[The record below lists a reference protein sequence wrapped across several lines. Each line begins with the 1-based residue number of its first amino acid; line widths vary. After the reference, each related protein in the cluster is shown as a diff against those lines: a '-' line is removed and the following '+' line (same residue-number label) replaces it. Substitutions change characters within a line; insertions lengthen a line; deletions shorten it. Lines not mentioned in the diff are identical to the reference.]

1 MNTLLLIDGSNYF
14 YRAYY
19 AVRGLSTSKGQPTG
33 AIRGFIAMIGTLRK
47 VVKTDN
53 IACIFDPKGK
63 TFRSDIYPDYKAT
76 RPEMPED
83 LQSQI
88 PYIFKAVE
96 LSGIPLLQIPGFE
109 ADDTIGTIAK
119 RAEAEWF
126 KVVIATGD
134 KDFAQLVNE
143 NIRLINTMS
152 KDKMW
157 MDSNAVKEKFGV
169 PADRIIDYLSL
180 CGDTVDNVPG
190 IPGCGPVTASKLINE
205 YDSLDGIVKA
215 ADSIKGKIGNSIREN
230 MAFLP
235 IAKTLVTIKTDCDLP
250 EDQAGL
256 AVLKQKPVD
265 KQALYEF
272 YSSLEFR
279 KWASEVKHELIARKV
294 ETPQEASVD
303 VDAGMDLFGDDE
315 SKQDCTP
322 QADIPLNSTDIELVI
337 VDSGNLQAAAKECEK
352 RSSEGQ
358 VGCLYVLTDNDEQ
371 QTMVP
376 VGIAIGFLDGK
387 TWYIPISQDSLLGE
401 GIQNSD
407 FVDNFSPWLGNLK
420 TAKYCY
426 DAKRTAHALYNIGIT
441 LDGVIEDVLIQ
452 SYVLEAHLSHKLENI
467 ALKWLNIEIP
477 DEVSVLGKG
486 VQRKSFAD
494 IGPNECGNYVAER
507 IRVIGQLARVLKD
520 ALLKQP
526 QLDHVYRLIELP
538 TIRVLFI
545 MEQNG
550 VLIDKNRLAVQTS
563 ELSAQADKLCKLAY
577 QAAGEEFNLGSSKQ
591 LGEILFDKMGVLY
604 EGKKPKKNTLGNY
617 STSEEVLSELAFDYP
632 LAKHVLEYRAITKL
646 INTYTEKLP
655 KLVSP
660 KDGRVHTTFEQAV
673 VVTGRLSSTNPNM
686 QNIPV
691 RTPEGRRVRE
701 AFIAPPG
708 HKIISADYSQ
718 IELRVMAQMSKD
730 EGFIK
735 AFNNNL
741 DIHRATAAEVFEESL
756 EDVTSDQRRIAKV
769 INFGLIYGM
778 SAFGLAKTLGIDR
791 QSARNYMDRY
801 FDRYRKVYSFMQ
813 ATRQKANEQ
822 GYVTTWFGR
831 KLEVPDLK
839 APGAR
844 KAYAERAAIN
854 APVQGTAADLIKLAM
869 IAVEN
874 WIDQEKL
881 KTKLILQVHDE
892 LVLEVPNEEVDI
904 VKEKLPQLMGSVTR
918 FSIPIVAD
926 VGVGDSWESAH

>member
-63 TFRSDIYPDYKAT
+63 TFRSDIYPQYKAT
-76 RPEMPED
+76 RPEMPDD

-119 RAEAEWF
+119 RAEAEGF

-134 KDFAQLVNE
+134 KDFAQLVND

-157 MDSNAVKEKFGV
+157 MDSEAVKEKFGV

-190 IPGCGPVTASKLINE
+190 VPGCGPVTASKLINQ

-215 ADSIKGKIGNSIREN
+215 ADSIKGKIGSSIREN

-250 EDQAGL
+250 KDQAGL
-256 AVLKQKPVD
+256 DVLKQKPID

-279 KWASEVKHELIARKV
+279 KWASEIKHEAVVKKV
-294 ETPQEASVD
+294 EPSQEVGVD
-303 VDAGMDLFGDDE
+303 TEMDLFGSDE
-315 SKQDCTP
+315 SKQDFTP
-322 QADIPLNSTDIELVI
+322 HVDVPLEAADIKLVI
-337 VDSGNLQAAAKECEK
+337 VDSDNLQAAAKECK
-352 RSSEGQ
+352 KLSSEGN
-358 VGCLYVLTDNDEQ
+358 VACLHILTDSDEQ

-387 TWYIPISQDSLLGE
+387 TWYVPISQDSLLGE
-401 GIQNSD
+401 GIQIADLVN
-407 FVDNFSPWLGNLK
+407 NFASWIGDSG
-420 TAKYCY
+420 ASKYCY
-426 DAKRTAHALYNIGIT
+426 DAKKTAHALYNIGIT
-441 LDGVIEDVLIQ
+441 LDGVVEDVLIQ
-452 SYVLEAHLSHKLENI
+452 SYVLEAHLSHALENI

-477 DEVSVLGKG
+477 DEVSILGKG

-494 IGPNECGNYVAER
+494 IGPNECGNYAAER
-507 IRVIGQLARVLKD
+507 IRVIGQLAGVLKE

-550 VLIDKNRLAVQTS
+550 VLIDKNRLDVQTS
-563 ELSAQADKLCKLAY
+563 ELSAQAERLCKLAY
-577 QAAGEEFNLGSSKQ
+577 QEAGEEFNLSSSKQ

-604 EGKKPKKNTLGNY
+604 EGKKPKKTAFGNY

-632 LAKHVLEYRAITKL
+632 LAKYVLEYRAITKL

-660 KDGRVHTTFEQAV
+660 KDGRVHTTFEQAI

-701 AFIAPPG
+701 AFVAPPG

-741 DIHRATAAEVFEESL
+741 DIHKATAAEVFDESL
-756 EDVTSDQRRIAKV
+756 EAVTSDQRRIAKV

-801 FDRYRKVYSFMQ
+801 FDRYKKVYSFMQ

-869 IAVEN
+869 IAVQN

-918 FSIPIVAD
+918 FRIPIVAD

>member
-33 AIRGFIAMIGTLRK
+33 AIRGFIAMVGTLRK

-63 TFRSDIYPDYKAT
+63 TFRSDIYPEYKAT
-76 RPEMPED
+76 RPEMPDD

-119 RAEAEWF
+119 RAEAEGF

-143 NIRLINTMS
+143 NICLINTMS

-157 MDSNAVKEKFGV
+157 MDSDAVKEKFGV
-169 PADRIIDYLSL
+169 PANRIIDYLSL
-180 CGDTVDNVPG
+180 CGDAVDNVPG
-190 IPGCGPVTASKLINE
+190 VPGCGPVTASKLINE
-205 YDSLDGIVKA
+205 YDSLDGVIKS
-215 ADSIKGKIGNSIREN
+215 ADSIKGKIGNSIRESI
-230 MAFLP
+230 AFLP
-235 IAKTLVTIKTDCDLP
+235 VAKTLVTIKTDCDLP

-256 AVLKQKPVD
+256 DVLKQKPID
-265 KQALYEF
+265 KRALYEF
-272 YSSLEFR
+272 YSALEFR
-279 KWASEVKHELIARKV
+279 KWASEIKPEPVAKKV
-294 ETPQEASVD
+294 ETPQDSGVQAE
-303 VDAGMDLFGDDE
+303 MDLFGGDE
-315 SKQDCTP
+315 PKQDYAS
-322 QADIPLNSTDIELVI
+322 QAEIPLNSAAIELAI
-337 VDSGNLQAAAKECEK
+337 VDSDNLQAAAEECEK
-352 RSSEGQ
+352 RSSQGQ
-358 VGCLYVLTDNDEQ
+358 VACLYLLTDSDEQ
-371 QTMVP
+371 QAMVP
-376 VGIAIGFLDGK
+376 VGIAVGFLDGK

-401 GIQNSD
+401 GIQISD
-407 FVDNFSPWLGNLK
+407 FVNYFSSWLGNSK
-420 TAKYCY
+420 VSKYCY
-426 DAKRTAHALYNIGIT
+426 DAKKTAHALYNIGIT
-441 LDGVIEDVLIQ
+441 LDGVTEDVLIQ
-452 SYVLEAHLSHKLENI
+452 SYVLEAHLNHALENI
-467 ALKWLNIEIP
+467 ALKWLNAEIP
-477 DEVSVLGKG
+477 DEISVLGKG

-494 IGPNECGNYVAER
+494 IGPNECGNYAAER
-507 IRVIGQLARVLKD
+507 IRVIGQLARVLKE

-550 VLIDKNRLAVQTS
+550 VLIDKNRLDVQTA
-563 ELSAQADKLCKLAY
+563 ELSAQVEKISKLAY
-577 QAAGEEFNLGSSKQ
+577 KAAGEEFNLSSSKQ
-591 LGEILFDKMGVLY
+591 LGEILFDKMGVVY
-604 EGKKPKKNTLGNY
+604 EGKKPKKNALGNY
-617 STSEEVLSELAFDYP
+617 STSEEILSELAFDYP
-632 LAKHVLEYRAITKL
+632 LAKYVLEYRAITKL

-655 KLVSP
+655 KLASP

-730 EGFIK
+730 EGFIR

-741 DIHRATAAEVFEESL
+741 DIHKATAAEVFDESL
-756 EDVTSDQRRIAKV
+756 EDVTSEQRRIAKV

-801 FDRYRKVYSFMQ
+801 FDRYKNVYSFMQ
-813 ATRQKANEQ
+813 ATRERAIER
-822 GYVTTWFGR
+822 GYITTWFGR
-831 KLEVPDLK
+831 KLELPDLK
-839 APGAR
+839 ASGAR
-844 KAYAERAAIN
+844 RAYAERAAIN

-869 IAVEN
+869 IAVQN

-892 LVLEVPNEEVDI
+892 LVLEVPDEEVDV
-904 VKEKLPQLMGSVTR
+904 VKEKLPQLMSSVTQFR
-918 FSIPIVAD
+918 IPIVAD